1 MIDYSKT
8 VRVPLRELGMEFI
21 DLQTCIR
28 DQIGEFIEIEAT
40 LLLEALVDF
49 THEEEIE
56 RTRIGVKRIRF
67 ISSSF

>member
-1 MIDYSKT
+1 
-8 VRVPLRELGMEFI
+8 MEFI

-49 THEEEIE
+49 THGEEIE